1 MVLSNCV
8 LHERST
14 IVHMRIDDLTTSPFL
29 LREWLLVYVEDL
41 EPGPHEMM
49 LLKCLV
55 QVWNSVTNNILHSN
69 MRVIN

>member
-14 IVHMRIDDLTTSPFL
+14 IIHMRIDNLTTSPFL
-29 LREWLLVYVEDL
+29 LRELLFVYVKDL
-41 EPGPHEMM
+41 EPGPHEMV